1 MKKKLLR
8 LALVFFVLLCA
19 ILVLNAPARA
29 EVRALFVNVGK
40 ADAALFWLGDAQYLV
55 DTGHK
60 DSYEQLQR
68 VLDAYGVTHLDG
80 IIVTHTDKDHV
91 GGLKKLLKNGLAVDQ
106 LYAGTLHSEEDP
118 QDHPVLEASEKYDV
132 PLVWLSAGDRIEVS
146 QDCAFEVLGP
156 LTLDMD
162 KENNN
167 SLVLRLTTPDGAM
180 LLTGDMEKP
189 EEAEL
194 IEAGL
199 LSRAEVLKVPHH
211 GEDDAT
217 SKYFALLVSP
227 QWAVISTNTAAEP
240 DTPAPKVLA
249 YLAAAG
255 ASVAVTQDAQVGVLI
270 TLTDGTA
277 SAQSV
282 DW

>member
-8 LALVFFVLLCA
+8 LSFAFLALLCA
-19 ILVLNAPARA
+19 VLILRAPASA
-29 EVRALFVNVGK
+29 EVRALFANVGK
-40 ADAALFWLGDAQYLV
+40 ADAALFWLGDARYLV

-68 VLDAYGVTHLDG
+68 VLDAYDVTHLDG

-91 GGLKKLLKNGLAVDQ
+91 GGLKKLLKNGLAVDR
-106 LYAGTLHSEEDP
+106 LYAGALHSEEDP
-118 QDHPVLEASEKYDV
+118 QEHPVLEASEKYGV

-156 LTLDMD
+156 LSRDEE

-180 LLTGDMEKP
+180 LLTGDMEIP
-189 EEAEL
+189 EETEL
-194 IEAGL
+194 IQAGL

-217 SKYFALLVSP
+217 SKRLALLVSP
-227 QWAVISTNTAAEP
+227 KWAVISTNTQAEP
-240 DTPAPKVLA
+240 DTPDPKVLR
-249 YLAAAG
+249 YLAAVG
-255 ASVAVTQDAQVGVLI
+255 ASVAVTQDAQVGILI

-277 SAQSV
+277 SAQHV

>member
-8 LALVFFVLLCA
+8 LTLAFFALLCA
-19 ILVLNAPARA
+19 VLALHAPARA

-40 ADAALFWLGDAQYLV
+40 ADAALFWLGDARYLV

-106 LYAGTLHSEEDP
+106 LYAGALHSEEDP
-118 QDHPVLEASEKYDV
+118 QEHPVLEASEKYGV
-132 PLVWLSAGDRIEVS
+132 PLKWLSAGDRIEVS

-156 LTLDMD
+156 LSLDMD

-194 IEAGL
+194 IQAGL
-199 LSRAEVLKVPHH
+199 LSQAEVLKVPHH

-217 SKYFALLVSP
+217 SKHLPLLVSP
-227 QWAVISTNTAAEP
+227 QWAVISTNTLEEP
-240 DTPAPKVLA
+240 DTPAPEVLA

-255 ASVAVTQDAQVGVLI
+255 ASVAVTQDAEVGILV
-270 TLTDGTA
+270 TLTEGTA
-277 SAQSV
+277 SAQPV